1 MIDSASSVSET
12 AARRPKPV
20 VLCILDG
27 WGLGKDNADNALA
40 LGKTPN
46 WDRYW
51 AGGPAARL
59 TASGKEVGLPPGQM
73 GNSEVGHMNIGSGR
87 VAVQDLPRIDA
98 AIASGNLAESGP
110 LKNLISELKKNG
122 GVCHLAGLLSP
133 GGVHSHQG
141 HMAALARIIARTGV
155 AVRVHAFL
163 DGRDVPP
170 KSADGYMEKFQ
181 NDVAGGGDISVVTI
195 SGRYYAMDRDRR
207 WERVERAYLAVAEG
221 LGEGSISPGDAIAK
235 GYARGESD
243 EFIIPTVIEGY
254 AGINDGDALLVA
266 NFRADRIRELL
277 SALVEEN
284 FTGFFRPRRAIFS
297 ALVGMAEYSNELS
310 RRLQTLFPSL
320 EISETLGEVVSDAGL
335 TQLRIAETEKYAHVT
350 FFFNG
355 GREDPYPGEERI
367 LVPSPHVATYDLKP
381 EMSAFKVTANLE
393 RVIGEGA
400 FDLIVV
406 NFANGDMV
414 GHSGILAAAMLA
426 AEAVDQCLGRLEA
439 AVGDAGGVLLITAD
453 HGNLERMKDPES
465 GQPYT
470 AHTLNPV
477 PVVIL
482 GAAAGRLRDGRL
494 ADLAPTV
501 LDIMGLPQPAAMT
514 GKTLIVNDGVSA
526 GGQ

>member
-1 MIDSASSVSET
+1 MTDSVSET
-12 AARRPKPV
+12 AAKRPKPV

-27 WGLGKDNADNALA
+27 WGLGKDTADNALA
-40 LGKTPN
+40 LAATPN

-51 AGGPAARL
+51 ITGPAARL
-59 TASGKEVGLPPGQM
+59 MASAKEVGLPPGQM

-98 AIASGNLAESGP
+98 AIADGRLGESGP
-110 LKNLISELKKNG
+110 LKSLISGLKANG

-133 GGVHSHQG
+133 GGVHSHQD
-141 HMAALARIIARTGV
+141 HMAALARIIARNGV
-155 AVRVHAFL
+155 AVRIHAFL
-163 DGRDVPP
+163 DGRDTPP
-170 KSADGYMEKFQ
+170 KSAVGYMEKFQ
-181 NDVAGGGDISVVTI
+181 TDVAGGGDIAVATI
-195 SGRYYAMDRDRR
+195 SGRFYAMDRDRR

-221 LGEGSISPGDAIAK
+221 LGEKSENPAAAIAQ

-254 AGINDGDALLVA
+254 GGIKDGDAVLSA

-277 SALVEEN
+277 TALVEKD
-284 FTGFFRPRRAIFS
+284 FTGFSRPRRAAFS
-297 ALVGMAEYSNELS
+297 ALVGMTEYSAELN
-310 RRLQTLFPSL
+310 RHFQMLFPPL
-320 EISETLGEVVSDAGL
+320 DIQGTLGEVVSDAGL
-335 TQLRIAETEKYAHVT
+335 RQLRIAETEKYAHVT

-355 GREDPYPGEERI
+355 GREETYPGEERI
-367 LVPSPHVATYDLKP
+367 MVPSPHVATYDLQP
-381 EMSAFKVTANLE
+381 EMSAPIVTDNLV
-393 RVIGEGA
+393 RVIGEGT

-414 GHSGILAAAMLA
+414 GHSGVLAAAVLA

-439 AVGDAGGVLLITAD
+439 AVMDAGGVLLITAD
-453 HGNLERMKDPES
+453 HGNLEQMKDPGT

-477 PVVIL
+477 PVVLL
-482 GAAAGRLRDGRL
+482 GSAAGNLRDGRL

-501 LDIMGLPQPAAMT
+501 LDIMGLEQPALMT
-514 GKTLIVNDGVSA
+514 GKTLIVNDGA
-526 GGQ
+526 Q